1 MNFTTE
7 KENIKNNRNGTN
19 DFPLHLG
26 WHKSKNTRGY
36 KEFHKI
42 GDSYY
47 SAFKRYENK
56 RGGYT
61 MCCTNYRSQQCTWTG
76 GMVNNVYSKTD
87 EQYWDEGWEMKKARG
102 THTCIPIP
110 KNDIAKL
117 EFRNFI
123 RKEMAEGIS
132 EYSHIKQNSKIDE
145 KYAQYVG
152 NLIGDERSYTRQVSE
167 TIAKKY
173 GGRTDEIPAQY
184 KTLLVDS
191 AISTKIFY
199 KIKPLK

>member
-87 EQYWDEGWEMKKARG
+87 EDILQNKTPQLTNNVSESLNALIKKAYKVG
-102 THTCIPIP
+102 FISKATMV
-110 KNDIAKL
+110 KNL
-117 EFRNFI
+117 RNF
-123 RKEMAEGIS
+123 
-132 EYSHIKQNSKIDE
+132 YLKQWE
-145 KYAQYVG
+145 KY
-152 NLIGDERSYTRQVSE
+152 QVFTNGE
-167 TIAKKY
+167 KK
-173 GGRTDEIPAQY
+173 
-184 KTLLVDS
+184 K
-191 AISTKIFY
+191 
-199 KIKPLK
+199 